1 MAYTYQN
8 YSTVGIN
15 LTRQKSG
22 ALDISQV
29 FNNAADLNYYV
40 SNGAV
45 SSGIS
50 EYWQGVPAVYPYAGQ
65 YLALADG
72 VNTIPYFLL
81 DNSHSYSAESG
92 TYSVSSN
99 NQASFYYCVSKAS
112 AYGISSTINPTA
124 ITLVRRTGGGPNE
137 GTNLY
142 LRILKLVNKEW
153 YLAYQSTNSVII
165 NSVVENQ
172 VTNPWEMSSCLS
184 PVTTNP
190 FIEPDDIIA
199 IGLVSDPA
207 SAISSFTNIG
217 AGLSGEIEL
226 DVGGYFNTADIP
238 TGQALDNLIV
248 GTNNGSGKFI
258 FSIGISSEQT
268 EKSNVGVKLTQLATQ
283 DEVTDLGG
291 NFDANF
297 LDLSSRIYSLAI
309 WNLNNSDGTVDIN
322 IDNAKDLTKSGRDQY
337 RDLPEKAW
345 LRLAGKGTGVEHQNG
360 VEVDL
365 YEGNN
370 ATTKNNAQAFM
381 QTYRNDS
388 GQNLANIAARVYN
401 TNNDRAAI
409 YAIINDTA
417 ARSMLQAQNYQAVVR
432 AYNGSG
438 ELSGITVN
446 REAYDFS
453 VNASLSGVA
462 LQLYDVSGGNLIK
475 AETDKN
481 LAKITINGNGYIELT
496 NPSVN
501 SGITGFPV
509 KSQLTHEHFIVSTQH
524 TVSAIDGD
532 ENGDQVTA
540 TFSGN
545 QQSDVEAGTFS
556 QYKSIISG
564 TAEIPYK
571 ITHDA
576 DFVIDTTNDTSS
588 TLSPFDI
595 KYKLNIING
604 LDRALQPIT
613 YSIDFPTK
621 GGTVALLSD
630 INETSS
636 NLNAGL
642 NNIRNSLSAY
652 IPNAN
657 IETEWKESLN
667 DESNADVPA
676 AKLIAET
683 VPRYL
688 DVEDE
693 NPPVGSVHH
702 GMGIFASEDGT
713 GFDTVSANGNGI
725 IKGGLYVGGNAA
737 VAGSLSKSTYMTRY
751 QRRRISVNTSNGEP
765 SASVNYYLD
774 PWQAADDNMAHCLVV
789 RKGDLSALENLENLN
804 YVSGAENKN
813 YSYTVEPDNN
823 TNTFGFILKPS
834 ALPNADIEAGQVV
847 KINQITLHSSTATQS
862 NRVVYLLLKYEDGTA
877 VTSNNT
883 VTNNAQNTPL
893 EFNFSNSIYAKSDS
907 SVTGLVISQTGESV
921 NLPLRI
927 TENPD
932 TLNGNGML
940 LETSAGFNAAYLPIL
955 DNLSYSVST
964 YIPPLA
970 NAVYEISSGLYG
982 LSSALPNDYAAKNH
996 THDYLPLSGGNITGN
1011 INSNATIAA
1020 PILSAGNYFVA
1031 RKLVNE
1037 VTNPYNHSIHLGYYL
1052 HDQCDF
1058 YEYGGIYNF
1067 RTYGSA
1073 DATILASITPSGII
1087 ERGTALSAKYA
1098 AKSHTHTSADIT
1110 NLTNV
1115 INNLSSE
1122 YISKDD
1128 VNLDAL
1134 SSTHLID
1141 ETNYKLDDVVATLN
1155 AILKAFG
1162 ISASA

>member
-92 TYSVSSN
+92 TYSVSNN

-124 ITLVRRTGGGPNE
+124 ITLVRCTGGGPNE

-142 LRILKLVNKEW
+142 LRILKLINKEW

-165 NSVVENQ
+165 NSVVENR

-184 PVTTNP
+184 PATANP

-207 SAISSFTNIG
+207 SAISAFTNIG

-238 TGQALDNLIV
+238 TGQALDNLIA

-258 FSIGISSEQT
+258 FSIGISSEQA
-268 EKSNVGVKLTQLATQ
+268 EKSSVGVKLTQLATQ

-291 NFDANF
+291 NFDDNF

-381 QTYRNDS
+381 QTYRNNS

-401 TNNDRAAI
+401 NNNDRAAI
-409 YAIINDTA
+409 YATINDTA
-417 ARSMLQAQNYQAVVR
+417 AGAMLQAQNYQAVVR

-509 KSQLTHEHFIVSTQH
+509 KSQLTHEHFVVSTQH
-524 TVSAIDGD
+524 TVSAIGG
-532 ENGDQVTA
+532 EITS
-540 TFSGN
+540 TFYGN
-545 QQSDVEAGTFS
+545 QHSDVEAGTFS

-564 TAEIPYK
+564 TTEIPYK

-588 TLSPFDI
+588 TLSPVDI

-604 LDRALQPIT
+604 LDKALQPIT

-636 NLNAGL
+636 NLNTGL

-667 DESNADVPA
+667 DESNTDVPA

-683 VPRYL
+683 IPRYL

-693 NPPVGSVHH
+693 NPPIGGVHH
-702 GMGIFASEDGT
+702 GMGIFTSEDGT
-713 GFDTVSANGNGI
+713 GFDAGSANGI
-725 IKGGLYVGGNAA
+725 IKGGLYVGGNAN
-737 VAGSLSKSTYMTRY
+737 VAGSMSKSRYMTRY

-774 PWQAADDNMAHCLVV
+774 PLQASADNMVHCLVV

-804 YVSGAENKN
+804 YVSGVENKN
-813 YSYTVEPDNN
+813 YSYTVEPVNN

-834 ALPNADIEAGQVV
+834 TLPNVDIEAGQVV
-847 KINQITLHSSTATQS
+847 KINQITLHSSTSTQS
-862 NRVVYLLLKYEDGTA
+862 NHVVYLLLKYEDGTA

-883 VTNNAQNTPL
+883 VTNNVQNASL
-893 EFNFSNSIYAKSDS
+893 EFNFSNSIYTKPDS
-907 SVTGLVISQTGESV
+907 SVTGLVISQTGGSV

-940 LETSAGFNAAYLPIL
+940 LETSAGFNAAYLPVL
-955 DNLSYSVST
+955 GNLSYSVSA

-996 THDYLPLSGGNITGN
+996 THDYLPLSGGTLAGNVSASGSIT
-1011 INSNATIAA
+1011 ISA
-1020 PILSAGNYFVA
+1020 PILEAQNYFVA
-1031 RKLVNE
+1031 RRLVSE
-1037 VTNPYNHSIHLGYYL
+1037 AAFPYNHSIYLGYYY
-1052 HDQCDF
+1052 HDECNF
-1058 YEYGGIYNF
+1058 YEHGGVYNF
-1067 RTYGSA
+1067 RVGGSPSA
-1073 DATILASITPSGII
+1073 RIIGQITQNGIF
-1087 ERGTALSAKYA
+1087 ELGTKLSDKYA
-1098 AKSHTHTSADIT
+1098 AKSHTHTSTDIT

-1122 YISKDD
+1122 YVSKND

-1134 SSTHLID
+1134 SSAHLID

-1162 ISASA
+1162 ISV